1 MKFRKLA
8 AVFDT
13 LDTFDG
19 YSGRFLFKSQ
29 QGSFETAQPE
39 GSLAKRRVLSV
50 EPDVVMPR
58 RLCVRILGERW
69 VVGAGSMDG
78 LFNRAVRASYWTR
91 KATDLMIVRTP
102 GEAATASG
110 GFQAYCMREYF
121 KDTVD
126 GQSTA
131 DYFPQYET
139 HFAKSESVARGQFL
153 VLGARMFR
161 IRSVRDSEAGF
172 LMASADDLGADA
184 RQLATFTTSTY
195 SPETDSST
203 VVSSEVMSVLI
214 ERARLYSKLT
224 HADEQYLAGDHTL
237 LVDKLTVTPSP
248 GQEVTV
254 ADALW
259 RVEQVTS
266 EQDAWALHIRRR

>member
-1 MKFRKLA
+1 VKFRNLA

-50 EPDVVMPR
+50 APGVIMPR
-58 RLCVRILGERW
+58 RLCVEILGERW
-69 VVGAGSMDG
+69 VVGAGSVDG

-91 KATDLMIVRTP
+91 KATDLMVVRTP
-102 GEAATASG
+102 GEAAVAAG

-139 HFAKSESVARGQFL
+139 HFASSEPIARGQFL
-153 VLGARMFR
+153 VQGTRLFR

-172 LMASADDLGADA
+172 LMASADDLGTDA
-184 RQLATFTTSTY
+184 RQTATFTTSTY

-203 VVSSEVMSVLI
+203 VASSEVMGVLI

-224 HADEQYLAGDHTL
+224 HADAQYLAGDHTL